1 MPVPSAPLCCSN
13 YLGRYLSRLAQSSA
27 LQPPP
32 PLRVLCKRPPHH
44 PRSTRTPERQ
54 LFPGELKS
62 PLTALG
68 HLCNVSRVLS
78 LLTLPDWAST
88 TQALTLMLWSR
99 LWPSQQLLPPL
110 SQSRDGTAGAAQAH
124 KAGEPCQICRQGAAW
139 NHQSS
144 GAVTRLVTLCLQ
156 WL

>member
-1 MPVPSAPLCCSN
+1 MPSTPLCCSN
-13 YLGRYLSRLAQSSA
+13 WLGRYLSRLAQSSA
-27 LQPPP
+27 LQ
-32 PLRVLCKRPPHH
+32 LPPHH
-44 PRSTRTPERQ
+44 LCSTRTPERQ

-68 HLCNVSRVLS
+68 HLFNVSRVWS

-88 TQALTLMLWSR
+88 THTPTLMLWR
-99 LWPSQQLLPPL
+99 HLWPSQQLPPHL
-110 SQSRDGTAGAAQAH
+110 SQSRDSRDGSAGAAQAH

-139 NHQSS
+139 NPQSS
-144 GAVTRLVTLCLQ
+144 GAVPWSVTLCLQ